1 MILISRHVVSS
12 QELEA
17 LKIELEG
24 SQDTTAAVQ
33 ELRTKREQE
42 VMQLKRNL
50 DEEVKA
56 REAQMQDFRHRHTQQ
71 VEEVNEQLDQ
81 MKRVC
86 YGWVVGGVLSKY
98 VLSTPMWNALP
109 QEAVTASTE
118 IFLRATLPAVFKPTL
133 HNFVVCRHCLAQSTL
148 QHDFTHGMMVIITFG
163 RYMGE

>member
-1 MILISRHVVSS
+1 MCL

-24 SQDTTAAVQ
+24 SLDTTAAVQ

-42 VMQLKRNL
+42 VMALKRSL

-86 YGWVVGGVLSKY
+86 TGTVKVWS
-98 VLSTPMWNALP
+98 
-109 QEAVTASTE
+109 QETRICSFDPS
-118 IFLRATLPAVFKPTL
+118 FLYIVSDIQR
-133 HNFVVCRHCLAQSTL
+133 CL
-148 QHDFTHGMMVIITFG
+148 
-163 RYMGE
+163 